1 MLTRAQSI
9 LKEVFGYDE
18 FRPLQEEIIQNV
30 LQKKD
35 TLVIMPT
42 GGGKSL
48 CYQLPAL
55 IFDGLTVVVSPLIA
69 LMKDQVAQL
78 QQLGVAAVFL
88 NSSLAP
94 DEYQRNLDRL
104 RRGEAK
110 LLYVAPETL
119 LKAKTLALLAALKV
133 DCLTIDEAHCI
144 SEWGHDF
151 RPEYRQLV
159 ECRARFPQAVCIAL
173 TATATQRVREDI
185 AANLKFSAAQQ
196 FVASFNR
203 ENLFLRIVRKAD
215 PLNQTLE
222 FLQQHP
228 NQSGIIYCFSRR
240 QVDEL
245 AALLQQLN
253 YSARPYHAGLLDE
266 ERTQNQEAFLRDDVQ
281 IMVATIAFGMGINKS
296 NVRFVVHY
304 DLPKNLESYYQEIG
318 RAGRDGL
325 RSQCLLLFGY
335 GDVTK
340 IRFLIDQKSG
350 AERQVANHH
359 LNVLL
364 GYAESE
370 FCRRIPLLAYFGEIF
385 TQTPCGMCDNCLA
398 GPKELIDLTI
408 PAQKFLSCVA
418 RTGERFGANH
428 ILDVLRGSQSEKVLK
443 NGHANLSTYGI
454 GKEFSKAQWL
464 HLARQFLQTGL
475 LTQDLEYGS
484 LKLTPKAY
492 EVLRGNEKF
501 LGAVQEERTE
511 FAEAAEQTEILEY
524 DRELFELLRKLR
536 KELAD
541 AQNVPPYVVFADKAL
556 IEMATYLPQSRAS
569 FGRMYG
575 VGEAK
580 LEKYGTD
587 FLLEISRYCRERGL
601 PEKPKATVV
610 SKPSA
615 VAGPTTSKNALI
627 VGAFNA
633 GKSITQLAQQFNI
646 KPNAIVEHL
655 YKHVSQGRALREEG
669 LLEHSHLTSGDR
681 EKVLAAFEKLGPD
694 YLRPVF
700 DAMQQQV
707 SYDELHLLRTYFLSR
722 KNQLSWAPLI
732 PMSFFK
738 IPRTLR
744 LHAMSIHWLIF
755 IKKI

>member
-1 MLTRAQSI
+1 MLTRAKSI
-9 LKEVFGYDE
+9 LKDVFGYDE
-18 FRPLQEEIIQNV
+18 FRPLQEEIINSV

-55 IFDGLTVVVSPLIA
+55 MFEGLTVVVSPLIS

-78 QQLGVAAVFL
+78 QQLGVPAVFL

-94 DEYQRNLDRL
+94 DEYQRNLDRV
-104 RRGEAK
+104 RKGEAK

-119 LKAKTLALLAALKV
+119 LKIKTLAFLSALKI

-185 AANLKFSAAQQ
+185 AANLKFGAAQQ

-203 ENLFLRIVRKAD
+203 ENLFLRIARKAD
-215 PLNQTLE
+215 PVNQTLE

-228 NQSGIIYCFSRR
+228 NQSGIIYCFSRK

-245 AALLQQLN
+245 AAMLQQLG
-253 YSARPYHAGLLDE
+253 YAARPYHAGLPDE
-266 ERTQNQEAFLRDDVQ
+266 ERTKNQEAFLRDDAQ
-281 IMVATIAFGMGINKS
+281 IVVATIAFGMGINKS
-296 NVRFVVHY
+296 NVRFVIHY

-325 RSQCLLLFGY
+325 RANCLLLFGY

-340 IRFLIDQKSG
+340 IRFFIDQKTG
-350 AERQVANHH
+350 TERQVANHH
-359 LNVLL
+359 LSVLL
-364 GYAESE
+364 GYAESQ
-370 FCRRIPLLAYFGEIF
+370 FCRRMPLLAYFGEIF

-398 GPKELIDLTI
+398 GQKEQSDLTI

-428 ILDVLRGSQSEKVLK
+428 IIDVLRGSQSEKVLK

-454 GKEFSKAQWL
+454 GKELSKAQWL
-464 HLARQFLQTGL
+464 HLSRQFLQNGL
-475 LTQDLEYGS
+475 LVQDLEYGS
-484 LKLTPKAY
+484 LKLTPKAQ
-492 EVLRGNEKF
+492 EVLRGKEKF
-501 LGAVQEERTE
+501 FGTVQEEA
-511 FAEAAEQTEILEY
+511 AELAETAEQTEILEH
-524 DRELFELLRKLR
+524 DSELFELLRKLR

-556 IEMATYLPQSRAS
+556 TEMATYFPQSRTS
-569 FGRMYG
+569 FGRIYG

-587 FLLEISRYCRERGL
+587 FLQAISRYCRERGL
-601 PEKPKATVV
+601 PEKPKTTAA

-615 VAGPTTSKNALI
+615 VVTPTTAKNALI

-633 GKSITQLAQQFNI
+633 GKSIAQLAQQFNL
-646 KPNAIVEHL
+646 KPNTIIEHL
-655 YKHVSQGRALREEG
+655 YKHVSQGRPLRAEG
-669 LLEHSHLTSGDR
+669 LLEHSQLAPDNR
-681 EKVLAAFEKLGPD
+681 EKVLAEFAKLGPN
-694 YLRPVF
+694 YLKPVF
-700 DAMQQQV
+700 DAMQQQIG
-707 SYDELHLLRTYFLSR
+707 YDELHLLRTYFLSR
-722 KNQLSWAPLI
+722 KNKPS
-732 PMSFFK
+732 
-738 IPRTLR
+738 
-744 LHAMSIHWLIF
+744 
-755 IKKI
+755 

>member
-1 MLTRAQSI
+1 MLTRAKSI

-18 FRPLQEEIIQNV
+18 FRPLQEEIIHNV

-35 TLVIMPT
+35 ALVIMPT

-55 IFDGLTVVVSPLIA
+55 IFEGLTVVVSPLIS

-78 QQLGVAAVFL
+78 QQLGVSAVFL
-88 NSSLAP
+88 NSTLAP
-94 DEYQRNLDRL
+94 DEYQRNLEL
-104 RRGEAK
+104 VRRGEAK

-119 LKAKTLALLAALKV
+119 LKVKTLAFLTALKV
-133 DCLTIDEAHCI
+133 DGLAIDEAHCI

-159 ECRARFPQAVCIAL
+159 ECRSRFPQAVCIAL

-185 AANLKFSAAQQ
+185 AANLKFGAAQQ

-203 ENLFLRIVRKAD
+203 DNLFLRIARKAD

-228 NQSGIIYCFSRR
+228 NQSGIIYCFSRK

-245 AALLQQLN
+245 AALLQQLG
-253 YSARPYHAGLLDE
+253 YSARPYHAGLPDE

-281 IMVATIAFGMGINKS
+281 IIVATIAFGMGINKS
-296 NVRFVVHY
+296 NVRFVMHY

-325 RSQCLLLFGY
+325 RSNCLLLFGY

-340 IRFLIDQKSG
+340 IRYLIDQKTG

-359 LNVLL
+359 LSVLL
-364 GYAESE
+364 GYAESSV
-370 FCRRIPLLAYFGEIF
+370 CRRIPLLAYFGETF
-385 TQTPCGMCDNCLA
+385 TQTPCGLCDNCLA
-398 GPKELIDLTI
+398 GQKELVDLTI

-428 ILDVLRGSQSEKVLK
+428 IIDVLRGSQSEKVLK
-443 NGHANLSTYGI
+443 NGHADLSTYGI
-454 GKEFSKAQWL
+454 GQEFSKAQWL
-464 HLARQFLQTGL
+464 HLSRQFLHNGL
-475 LTQDLEYGS
+475 LEQDLEYGS
-484 LKLTPKAY
+484 LKLTPKAH
-492 EVLRGNEKF
+492 EVLRGKEKF
-501 LGAVQEERTE
+501 LGAVQEEREDFATE
-511 FAEAAEQTEILEY
+511 QMEILEH

-541 AQNVPPYVVFADKAL
+541 EQNVPPYVVFADKSL
-556 IEMATYLPQSRAS
+556 IEMATYFPQARESLR
-569 FGRMYG
+569 RVYG

-580 LEKYGTD
+580 LEKYGAA

-601 PEKPKATVV
+601 PEKLKATTVN
-610 SKPSA
+610 KPMASA
-615 VAGPTTSKNALI
+615 APATSKSLLI
-627 VGAFNA
+627 VGAFNG
-633 GKSITQLAQQFNI
+633 GKSIAALAQQFKI
-646 KPNAIVEHL
+646 KPNTVVEHL
-655 YKHVSQGRALREEG
+655 YKYVVQGHALREEG
-669 LLEHSHLTSGDR
+669 LLEHSRLDPADR
-681 EKVLAAFEKLGPD
+681 DNVLAAFEKLGPD

-700 DAMQQQV
+700 DAMQQKV
-707 SYDELHLLRTYFLSR
+707 SYDELHVMRLYYLSP
-722 KNQLSWAPLI
+722 KNQTS
-732 PMSFFK
+732 K
-738 IPRTLR
+738 
-744 LHAMSIHWLIF
+744 
-755 IKKI
+755 

>member
-1 MLTRAQSI
+1 MITRAKAI
-9 LKEVFGYDE
+9 LKEVFGYDT

-55 IFDGLTVVVSPLIA
+55 IFEGLTVVVSPLIS

-78 QQLGVAAVFL
+78 QQVGVPAVFL
-88 NSSLAP
+88 NSSLSAK
-94 DEYQRNLDRL
+94 DYQHNLARV

-119 LKAKTLALLAALKV
+119 LKTKTLALLAALKV

-159 ECRARFPQAVCIAL
+159 ACRPRFPQAVCIAL

-185 AANLKFSAAQQ
+185 SANLNFTASQQ
-196 FVASFNR
+196 FMASFNR
-203 ENLFLRIVRKAD
+203 DNLFLRLASKTD
-215 PLNQTLE
+215 PFNQKLE

-228 NQSGIIYCFSRR
+228 QQAGIIYCFSRK

-245 AALLQQLN
+245 AAMLQQLG
-253 YSARPYHAGLLDE
+253 YAARPYHAGLPE
-266 ERTQNQEAFLRDDVQ
+266 IERTQNQEAFLRDDAQ
-281 IMVATIAFGMGINKS
+281 IIVATIAFGMGINKS
-296 NVRFVVHY
+296 NVRFVLHY

-325 RSQCLLLFGY
+325 RAHCLLLFGY

-340 IRFLIDQKSG
+340 IRFFIDQKSG

-364 GYAESE
+364 GYAESQV
-370 FCRRIPLLAYFGEIF
+370 CRRIPLLAYFGETF
-385 TQTPCGMCDNCLA
+385 TQAPCNLCDNCLA
-398 GPKELIDLTI
+398 GKKELSDLTI
-408 PAQKFLSCVA
+408 PAQKFLSCIA

-428 ILDVLRGSQSEKVLK
+428 LIDVLRGSQSEKVLK
-443 NGHANLSTYGI
+443 NGHGNLSTYGI

-464 HLARQFLQTGL
+464 HLSRQFLQSSL

-492 EVLRGNEKF
+492 EVLRGQEKF
-501 LGAVQEERTE
+501 FGAVQEER
-511 FAEAAEQTEILEY
+511 AEMPAEQMEILEH
-524 DRELFELLRKLR
+524 DRGLFEILRQRR

-541 AQNVPPYVVFADKAL
+541 AQNVPPYVVFADKTL
-556 IEMATYLPQSRAS
+556 IEMATYFPQARAS
-569 FGRMYG
+569 LGRIYG

-580 LEKYGTD
+580 LEKYGSA
-587 FLLEISRYCRERGL
+587 FLMEISRYCRERGL
-601 PEKPKATVV
+601 QEKPKSAATV
-610 SKPSA
+610 SKLPT
-615 VAGPTTSKNALI
+615 AGTPAPPKSVVI
-627 VGAFNA
+627 SEAFNS
-633 GKSITQLAQQFNI
+633 GKSITELAQQFKI
-646 KPNAIVEHL
+646 TPRTIVEHL
-655 YKHVSQGRALREEG
+655 FKCAGQGKVLREAG
-669 LLEHSHLTSGDR
+669 LEEYSRLDPAGRDQ
-681 EKVLAAFEKLGPD
+681 VLAAYEKLGTD
-694 YLRPVF
+694 FLKPVF
-700 DAMQQQV
+700 EALQEKV
-707 SYDELHLLRTYFLSR
+707 SYDELHVMRAYFLSR
-722 KNQLSWAPLI
+722 KNNSGRA
-732 PMSFFK
+732 
-738 IPRTLR
+738 
-744 LHAMSIHWLIF
+744 
-755 IKKI
+755 

>member
-1 MLTRAQSI
+1 MLTRAKSI
-9 LKEVFGYDE
+9 LKDIFGYDE
-18 FRPLQEEIIQNV
+18 FRPLQEEIIHNV

-55 IFDGLTVVVSPLIA
+55 IFEGLTVVVSPLIS

-78 QQLGVAAVFL
+78 QQLGVPAVFL

-94 DEYQRNLDRL
+94 DEYQRNLDRVH
-104 RRGEAK
+104 RGETK

-119 LKAKTLALLAALKV
+119 LKVKTLAFLAGLKV

-159 ECRARFPQAVCIAL
+159 ECRSRFPQAVCIAL

-203 ENLFLRIVRKAD
+203 DNLFLRIARKAD

-245 AALLQQLN
+245 AAMLQQLG
-253 YSARPYHAGLLDE
+253 YAARPYHAGLPDE
-266 ERTQNQEAFLRDDVQ
+266 ERAQNQEAFIRDDAQ
-281 IMVATIAFGMGINKS
+281 IVVATIAFGMGINKS
-296 NVRFVVHY
+296 NVRFVIHY

-335 GDVTK
+335 GDVAK
-340 IRFLIDQKSG
+340 IRYLIDQKTG
-350 AERQVANHH
+350 TERQVANHH
-359 LNVLL
+359 LSVLL
-364 GYAESE
+364 GYAESQL
-370 FCRRIPLLAYFGEIF
+370 CRRIPLLAYFGETF
-385 TQTPCGMCDNCLA
+385 TQTPCGLCDNCLA
-398 GPKELIDLTI
+398 GQRELVDLTI

-428 ILDVLRGSQSEKVLK
+428 IIDVLRGSQSEKVLK
-443 NGHANLSTYGI
+443 NGHANLSTHGI
-454 GKEFSKAQWL
+454 GKDFSKAQWL
-464 HLARQFLQTGL
+464 HLSRQFLQNDL
-475 LTQDLEYGS
+475 LAKDLEYGS
-484 LKLTPKAY
+484 LKLTPKAH
-492 EVLRGNEKF
+492 EVLRGKEKF
-501 LGAVQEERTE
+501 HGAVQEEAAE
-511 FAEAAEQTEILEY
+511 LAEAAAEPAEILEH
-524 DRELFELLRKLR
+524 DRELFELLRRLR

-541 AQNVPPYVVFADKAL
+541 EQNVPPYVVFADKSL
-556 IEMATYLPQSRAS
+556 IEMATYFPQARESLR
-569 FGRMYG
+569 RIYG

-580 LEKYGTD
+580 LEKYGTA
-587 FLLEISRYCRERGL
+587 FLLEISRYCRGHGL
-601 PEKPKATVV
+601 AEKSKAAPA
-610 SKPSA
+610 SKPPA
-615 VAGPTTSKNALI
+615 AAALTTSKNALI
-627 VGAFNA
+627 TRAFND
-633 GKSITQLAQQFNI
+633 GKSIAALAQQFNL
-646 KPNAIVEHL
+646 KPNTIVEHL
-655 YKHVSQGRALREEG
+655 YKYVSQGRALREEG
-669 LLEHSHLTSGDR
+669 LLEHSRLDSAERGN
-681 EKVLAAFEKLGPD
+681 VLEAFEKLGAD

-700 DAMQQQV
+700 DAMQQKV

-722 KNQLSWAPLI
+722 KMTPAKTAVLKTRVSRLTPAP
-732 PMSFFK
+732 PTSRAF
-738 IPRTLR
+738 
-744 LHAMSIHWLIF
+744 
-755 IKKI
+755 